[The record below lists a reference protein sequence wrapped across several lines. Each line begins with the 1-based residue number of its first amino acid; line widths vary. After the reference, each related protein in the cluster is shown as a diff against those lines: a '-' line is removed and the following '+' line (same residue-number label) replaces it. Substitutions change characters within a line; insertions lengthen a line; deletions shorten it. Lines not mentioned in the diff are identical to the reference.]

1 MFLKYDVTDG
11 FCKTMADLKSTRLI
25 YLKGFLFLV
34 ILLFAAG
41 LIIAQT
47 RSWQITLLLLLVI
60 WSAARLYYFM
70 FYVIEKY
77 VDPKYKF
84 AGIGSFLQYLISKKQ
99 K

>member
-1 MFLKYDVTDG
+1 
-11 FCKTMADLKSTRLI
+11 MADLKSKRLI

-34 ILLFAAG
+34 ILLFALG
-41 LIIAQT
+41 LIIFET
-47 RSWQITLLLLLVI
+47 RSWQITVLLLLVV

-77 VDPKYKF
+77 VDPGYRF
-84 AGIGSFLQYLISKKQ
+84 AGIVSFLQYLFSKRQ